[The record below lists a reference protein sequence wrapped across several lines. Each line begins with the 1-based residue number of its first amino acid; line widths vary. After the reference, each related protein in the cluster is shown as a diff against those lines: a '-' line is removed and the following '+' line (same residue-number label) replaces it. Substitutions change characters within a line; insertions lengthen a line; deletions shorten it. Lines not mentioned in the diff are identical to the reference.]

1 MKKKIIKTIFIVSVA
16 TLVAIILFA
25 LILTVLEINDRSS
38 NGVGLIGGADSPT
51 FSFLFFSLFKSNPIL
66 WMLGGFSLLGS
77 FSGVLLLF
85 HKK

>member
-51 FSFLFFSLFKSNPIL
+51 FSFLFFSLFKTNPL
-66 WMLGGFSLLGS
+66 LGALGRLSLLSS
-77 FSGVLLLF
+77 FSGILLLF

>member
-1 MKKKIIKTIFIVSVA
+1 MKKKIIKTIFIVSAVILA
-16 TLVAIILFA
+16 AIILFA
-25 LILTVLEINDRSS
+25 LILTISAINNRSS
-38 NGVGLIGGADSPT
+38 SGVGIIGGADGPT
-51 FSFLFFSLFKSNPIL
+51 FCFLLFSLFKSNPIL